1 MFYLLN
7 NLFILL
13 LDTYDLKQLFNG
25 MYMTSELNVFVLIII
40 CASIMHCTSF
50 FRQISFGYAECKH
63 IKQVPAIFYRINET
77 LLVSFFAHR

>member
-50 FRQISFGYAECKH
+50 FRQIPFGYAECKH

-77 LLVSFFAHR
+77 LLVSIFAHR